1 MEFEIGP
8 LINYHKQKLSWGI
21 FKAIIE
27 GLIEEENNLNW
38 FHSIWDIIK
47 RN

>member
-8 LINYHKQKLSWGI
+8 IIKYHRQKLSLR
-21 FKAIIE
+21 IE

-38 FHSIWDIIK
+38 FNSI
-47 RN
+47 